1 MVKKRHTNKEL
12 IISTPSR
19 WIGYVSRIYAGQV
32 HDYNLLQAEFEPQQN
47 WFESFE
53 IRLDLGF
60 QGFADLYP
68 CQKLY
73 IPHKKKRVAKGQR
86 NGLTPEQKAENKA
99 QAKHRIRVEH
109 SIGGIAIHDTGA
121 SNAYQKTG
129 YYRSSH
135 RCLCWFVE
143 FYLGNYLIF
152 KLHKV

>member
-12 IISTPSR
+12 VISTPDR
-19 WIGYVSRIYAGQV
+19 WIGYVSRTYEGQV

-73 IPHKKKRVAKGQR
+73 IPHKKKRVAKGQC
-86 NGLTPEQKAENKA
+86 NALTPEQKVENKA

-109 SIGGIAIHDTGA
+109 SIGGM
-121 SNAYQKTG
+121 K
-129 YYRSSH
+129 R
-135 RCLCWFVE
+135 
-143 FYLGNYLIF
+143 YLILVHRMRIKKQDIIDQAIGVCAGLWNF
-152 KLHKV
+152 VLVTN